1 MSVKTISLLL
11 VGIIGIVCFT
21 TACQPT
27 PEGPVVIGKSDGKLE
42 KIIQSKADSEGS
54 NANQNRQVDFSEYSE
69 SFQGADERVTIN
81 INAEVTLP
89 TGNMPVVE
97 VKPRYIDM
105 DQVKAMAEV
114 LFQGS
119 IAYEPKVGLVRQI

>member
-1 MSVKTISLLL
+1 M
-11 VGIIGIVCFT
+11 
-21 TACQPT
+21 
-27 PEGPVVIGKSDGKLE
+27 E

-119 IAYEPKVGLVRQI
+119 IAYEPKVGFSKADLEERL